1 MSWAVQTALPH
12 DNGSYT
18 VVSQSCTNSLSPT
31 WSGVLRKQL
40 DIQYVFRS
48 VCGTESRAVV
58 SGQWALCCLCKRYSD
73 VRKPQQAH
81 INYADHS
88 CCPSGWT
95 NLSGRIS
102 CYSVSPWETMEHKSP
117 TSLASPPVSVG
128 MINRLSWNIKKLLAC
143 FSSET
148 AAIYIFFLFFFISVS
163 LLFSSPQPNWWID
176 HSFSHSS

>member
-1 MSWAVQTALPH
+1 MHYHTTTFRTQPCHNLARSLRVRLGVASWESNWTY
-12 DNGSYT
+12 SMY
-18 VVSQSCTNSLSPT
+18 
-31 WSGVLRKQL
+31 SG
-40 DIQYVFRS
+40 
-48 VCGTESRAVV
+48 
-58 SGQWALCCLCKRYSD
+58 ALCCLCKRYSD

-128 MINRLSWNIKKLLAC
+128 MINRLSWNIKKTISMFFPCNGCHLYLL
-143 FSSET
+143 
-148 AAIYIFFLFFFISVS
+148 FFLSPS
-163 LLFSSPQPNWWID
+163 LFFSSPQPNWWID